1 MQSIITDS
9 TITLISETGLLP
21 LSFKTHPNFYK
32 IKKALLQK
40 NFLEVE
46 NMLDVKDGYKEFSN
60 GRIGQWR

>member
-9 TITLISETGLLP
+9 TITLISETGP
-21 LSFKTHPNFYK
+21 SVIGKSHPNFYK

-46 NMLDVKDGYKEFSN
+46 EMLDVKN
-60 GRIGQWR
+60 